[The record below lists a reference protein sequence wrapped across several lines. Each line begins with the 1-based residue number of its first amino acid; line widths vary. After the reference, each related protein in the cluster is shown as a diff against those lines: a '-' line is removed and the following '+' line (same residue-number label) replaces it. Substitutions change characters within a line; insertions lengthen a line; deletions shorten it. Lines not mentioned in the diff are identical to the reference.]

1 MRIVILLLCA
11 VFCAW
16 ANGEEPGPAVVDTE
30 KVTVEKEKTGVWVQ
44 VAGERKWYT
53 NEQIIDRFAE
63 QAKHGD
69 DKEEILRRREQTISD
84 LKVVINELR
93 DRMVKVLDELRK
105 SQDAAQALV
114 ARNEELTR
122 EVNRLREQQPKKD

>member
-1 MRIVILLLCA
+1 MRIVVLLLCA

-16 ANGEEPGPAVVDTE
+16 ANGEEPGPAAVDTKE
-30 KVTVEKEKTGVWVQ
+30 VTVEKEKTGVWVQ
-44 VAGERKWYT
+44 VAGERKWYS

-69 DKEEILRRREQTISD
+69 DKEELLRRREQTIAD
-84 LKVVINELR
+84 LKVVVNEMR
-93 DRMVKVLDELRK
+93 DRMLNMQAELRK

-122 EVNRLREQQPKKD
+122 ELNRLREQLPKKD